1 MTEVLS
7 CLQSFLCFLC
17 FFQVFLQLAPKGNDR
32 KYLKFFGNLV
42 LVLLVLRPV
51 TAVFGNVDSLDQILE
66 LESFRN
72 EYSEL
77 QMHMEGLEELK
88 NTVVEKNFHRE
99 VEEQLRKIPEALGLS
114 VLSLTVSYDDTGAPE
129 SVELTLLGSSKK
141 DQEEV
146 QEELARISGLPEEN
160 VQITAK
166 EAEQ

>member
-1 MTEVLS
+1 MTEILS

-17 FFQVFLQLAPKGNDR
+17 FFQVFLQLAPKENDR
-32 KYLKFFGNLV
+32 KYLKLFGNLV

-51 TAVFGNVDSLDQILE
+51 TAVFGKADSLDQILK

-77 QMHMEGLEELK
+77 QMHMVGLEELK

-141 DQEEV
+141 DQEKV
-146 QEELARISGLPEEN
+146 QEELARICGLPEEN
-160 VQITAK
+160 VRITEK

>member
-1 MTEVLS
+1 MTEILS

-17 FFQVFLQLAPKGNDR
+17 FFQVFLQLAPKENDR
-32 KYLKFFGNLV
+32 KYLV

-51 TAVFGNVDSLDQILE
+51 TAVFGKADSLDQILK

-114 VLSLTVSYDDTGAPE
+114 VLSLTVSYHDTGAPE
-129 SVELTLLGSSKK
+129 SVELTLLSSSKK
-141 DQEEV
+141 DQEKV
-146 QEELARISGLPEEN
+146 QEELARICGLSEEN
-160 VQITAK
+160 VRITEK

>member
-1 MTEVLS
+1 M
-7 CLQSFLCFLC
+7 C
-17 FFQVFLQLAPKGNDR
+17 FFQVFLQLAPKENDR
-32 KYLKFFGNLV
+32 KYLKLFGN
-42 LVLLVLRPV
+42 LRPV
-51 TAVFGNVDSLDQILE
+51 TAVFGKADSLDQILK

-99 VEEQLRKIPEALGLS
+99 MEEQLRKIPEALGLS
-114 VLSLTVSYDDTGAPE
+114 VLSLTVSYHDTGAPE

-141 DQEEV
+141 DQEKV
-146 QEELARISGLPEEN
+146 QEELARICGLPEEN
-160 VQITAK
+160 VRITEK